1 MTPRIVDKEAKRT
14 QILEAALTVFTRQGI
29 NDFRMIEIAEAANV
43 GKGTLYEYF
52 PSKDDLIVGCFSL
65 FMSRFNDH
73 VMAKLSGV
81 TDPVAKIR
89 SLIRASFEFCMTDRE
104 LFDTIFDFYAAGIP
118 RREGKSLLTELTP
131 MYTDMI
137 LWVSTVID
145 DGVAQGLFR
154 PTDSKVAASS
164 ILALLDG
171 LFFQLALGVININS
185 IDFADRISSN
195 LLNGL
200 LDHKRER
207 TE

>member
-1 MTPRIVDKEAKRT
+1 MTPKIVDKEAKRK
-14 QILEAALTVFTRQGI
+14 QILVAALTVFTRKGI
-29 NDFRMIEIAEAANV
+29 HDFRMIEIAEAANV

-73 VMAKLSGV
+73 VATQLSDV
-81 TDPVAKIR
+81 TDPVEKIKK
-89 SLIRASFEFCMTDRE
+89 LISATFEFCLTDRA

-118 RREGKSLLTELTP
+118 RRDGKSLLTELTP

-137 LWVSTVID
+137 EWVSTVID
-145 DGVAQGLFR
+145 DGVSQGRFI

-171 LFFQLALGVININS
+171 LFFQLALGVIS
-185 IDFADRISSN
+185 VDSTDFANKISEI

-200 LDHKRER
+200 LNHKNVNP
-207 TE
+207 

>member
-1 MTPRIVDKEAKRT
+1 MTPRIVDKEAKRK
-14 QILEAALTVFTRQGI
+14 QILGAAMTVFARKGI

-52 PSKDDLIVGCFSL
+52 PSKDELIIGCFSL

-73 VMAKLSGV
+73 VATQLADVS
-81 TDPVAKIR
+81 DPVEKIKK
-89 SLIRASFEFCMTDRE
+89 LISASFEFCLSDRA

-118 RREGKSLLTELTP
+118 RRDGKSLLTELTP
-131 MYTDMI
+131 MYKEMI
-137 LWVSTVID
+137 EWVRVIID
-145 DGVAQGLFR
+145 DGVSQGIFK

-171 LFFQLALGVININS
+171 IFFQLALGVIS
-185 IDFADRISSN
+185 VDSADFANKVTSV

-200 LDHKRER
+200 LDHKNPNP
-207 TE
+207 